1 MHGIFHTILAGA
13 TVGIFFLAVA
23 AYVFRFVL
31 KDGESLN
38 ARRADTVTLVSAA
51 TGTVIGALALLTG
64 LLATW
69 PFDAITGTLLAQN
82 KLLASITAV
91 VALGM
96 VWLLRVRAGR
106 GMWTNRATRLWSAVL
121 MLIALVNVGLAGSMG
136 GSAALKGTAL
146 DPLLIAVRINRY
158 VSLSWGPALSIAVI
172 VLSLAVLAY
181 AQMRAGKS
189 AKAAAQ

>member
-13 TVGIFFLAVA
+13 TVGIFFLATA

-69 PFDAITGTLLAQN
+69 PFDAIIGTLLAQN

-158 VSLSWGPALSIAVI
+158 VSLSWGPALSVAVI

-189 AKAAAQ
+189 AKATSQ